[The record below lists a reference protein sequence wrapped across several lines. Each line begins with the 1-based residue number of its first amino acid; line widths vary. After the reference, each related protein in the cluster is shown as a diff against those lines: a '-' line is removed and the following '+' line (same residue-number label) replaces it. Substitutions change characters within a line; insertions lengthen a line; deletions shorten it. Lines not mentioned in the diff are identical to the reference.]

1 MIEMSNTQ
9 RVAPAS
15 IHHVDSTPTIS
26 DELTHACAG
35 FGVIPIAQPRTI
47 ARTTTPPESILYA
60 IQEGQVV
67 LIAGASG
74 AGKSSLLRGIT
85 GSVSPRR
92 VLVVPESLTR
102 CQQSCACFDL
112 LEGDATLRAQSL
124 ALAGLAEPM
133 LWARPAG
140 ALSVGEQARLRL
152 AMTMHIARPG
162 DTVIADELASTIDR
176 ACAYALCKTIMR
188 WVRAHRIAFVGASA
202 HEDLESMLG
211 PDVVIN
217 AATQSIRDPSPAQEQ
232 PIRIEPGT
240 MEDYASV
247 AHLHYR
253 SGPPATIVRV
263 MRAMRRVPRFIHPS
277 REILA
282 GVLLVSMPTLN
293 GGWRDRA
300 WPGVFLK
307 HDKRRNAHLLN
318 EHVRTISR
326 VIVEPRSR
334 GLGVATALVRAYLDN
349 PLTQGTEASAAM
361 GDVCPFFERAGMTPY
376 VLKPDITDTRLLDAL
391 AHLDLT
397 PAQLAHTTIEPG
409 SLLMRE
415 LSSWGKMRKLLP
427 SGLITVDQVMQLTPS
442 AACRLCSRPR
452 AYAYTKG
459 ERGDDPDHNK
469 PITETNP

>member
-1 MIEMSNTQ
+1 MIAMSSTQ

-15 IHHVDSTPTIS
+15 IHYVDSAPPIS
-26 DELTHACAG
+26 PELTHACAG
-35 FGVIPIAQPRTI
+35 FGVIPIARPSMI
-47 ARTTTPPESILYA
+47 AHTTTPPASILQA
-60 IQEGQVV
+60 IREAQIV
-67 LIAGASG
+67 LITGASG
-74 AGKSSLLRGIT
+74 TGKSSLLRGIT
-85 GSVSPRR
+85 GSLSTRR
-92 VLVVPESLTR
+92 VLVVPESLTHHQLSR
-102 CQQSCACFDL
+102 ACFDL
-112 LEGDATLRAQSL
+112 LEGDATLRAQTL
-124 ALAGLAEPM
+124 ALAGLAEPK

-152 AMTMHIARPG
+152 AMIMHIANHR
-162 DTVIADELASTIDR
+162 DIVIADELASTIDR
-176 ACAYALCKTIMR
+176 ACAYALSKTITR
-188 WVRAHRIAFVGASA
+188 WVRTHRVAFVGASA
-202 HEDLESMLG
+202 HEDLESMLA
-211 PDVVIN
+211 PDVVIG
-217 AATQSIRDPSPAQEQ
+217 AATQSIRDPKPAQEQ
-232 PIRIEPGT
+232 PILIHSGT

-263 MRAMRRVPRFIHPS
+263 MRAMRRVPRFIDPS

-282 GVLLVSMPTLN
+282 GVLVVSMPTLN

-300 WPGVFLK
+300 WPGVFPK

-318 EHVRTISR
+318 EHIRTISR
-326 VIVEPRSR
+326 VIVDPRSR

-376 VLKPDITDTRLLDAL
+376 VLERDITDTRLLDAL
-391 AHLDLT
+391 THLDLT
-397 PAQLAHTTIEPG
+397 PAQLAHTTIQPG

-415 LSSWGKMRKLLP
+415 LISWGKMRKLLP
-427 SGLITVDQVMQLTPS
+427 SGSITLDQVTQLTPS

-459 ERGDDPDHNK
+459 ERGNDPDHNES
-469 PITETNP
+469 ITETNP

>member
-1 MIEMSNTQ
+1 MIAMSNTQ

-15 IHHVDSTPTIS
+15 IHHVDSAPTIS

-47 ARTTTPPESILYA
+47 ARTTTPPALILHA
-60 IQEGQVV
+60 IREGQVV

-85 GSVSPRR
+85 GLVLPRR
-92 VLVVPESLTR
+92 VLVVPESLTQHQLSR
-102 CQQSCACFDL
+102 ACFDL

-124 ALAGLAEPM
+124 ALAGLAEPK

-152 AMTMHIARPG
+152 AMTMHEAHPG

-176 ACAYALCKTIMR
+176 ACAFALCKTITR
-188 WVRAHRIAFVGASA
+188 WVRKNGIAFVGAGA
-202 HEDLESMLG
+202 HEDLESMLA

-282 GVLLVSMPTLN
+282 GVLVVSMPTLN

-300 WPGVFLK
+300 WPGVFPK

-318 EHVRTISR
+318 EHIRTISR

-334 GLGVATALVRAYLDN
+334 GLGIATQLVRAYLND

-361 GDVCPFFERAGMTPY
+361 GGVCPFLARAGMTPY
-376 VLKPDITDTRLLDAL
+376 VLEPDITDTRLLDAL

-415 LSSWGKMRKLLP
+415 LISWGKMRKLLP
-427 SGLITVDQVMQLTPS
+427 SWSITLDQVTQLTPS

-459 ERGDDPDHNK
+459 EWGDDPDHNES
-469 PITETNP
+469 ITETNP